1 MKKVALVLLLVFPV
15 ALMAQK
21 EIKPSISKAE
31 KALKDGKFDEAKAII
46 DVTTASQEFMV
57 DKKGNPSKNAA
68 KAWFLK
74 GLIYAGI
81 DTTKVEKFKSL
92 DGNPYQVAVESFAK
106 AKELG
111 KEKDGKDVTHF
122 LSDDMGL
129 PLLNDQLY
137 SKLANSYLN
146 QALDSYTNKK
156 DYKGA
161 YKYMERVLY
170 FVPNDTAMLM
180 NAGVYFAPSAEEYD
194 KSVEYIKAYHAKGGK
209 NIDSYR
215 QLIAVLVKNQKTEEA
230 LAATREAIQK
240 HPSESELAQTE
251 ISLLYELNR
260 LPEARK
266 NIEGKIAAGNGDRGM
281 YYNLGVICL
290 KLNDEPAA
298 EKSFLEAIKMDKEDY
313 DSYAQLADMKYKKVR
328 KTREERNEI
337 AGKNDAEIKKR
348 QELFNRI
355 KAELLEALPYW
366 EKCEQLKPTEETVL
380 YGLLAVYGDLVSYDE
395 AYEAKEKKLKAKMRG
410 LKLEVD

>member
-1 MKKVALVLLLVFPV
+1 MKKVVLFMTLILPLI
-15 ALMAQK
+15 ATAQK
-21 EIKPSISKAE
+21 EIKPSVSKAE

-46 DVTTASQEFMV
+46 DVTTTNQEFMV

-92 DGNPYQVAVESFAK
+92 DPNPYQVATESFAK

-122 LSDDMGL
+122 LSDDMGM

-137 SKLANSYLN
+137 SKLANAYLN

-156 DYKGA
+156 DYKSA
-161 YKYMERVLY
+161 YKFMERVLY

-194 KSVEYIKAYHAKGGK
+194 KSVTYIKAYHAKGGK
-209 NIDSYR
+209 NLDSYR
-215 QLIAVLVKNQKTEEA
+215 QLISVLVKNKKSEDA
-230 LAATREAIQK
+230 LAAVREAMQK
-240 HPSESELAQTE
+240 YPTESDLAQTE

-266 NIEGKIAAGNGDRGM
+266 NIESKIASGKGDRGM
-281 YYNLGVICL
+281 YYNLGVICI
-290 KLNDEPAA
+290 KLNDEVAA
-298 EKSFLEAIKMDKEDY
+298 EKSFKEAIKLDKEDY

-348 QELFNRI
+348 QELFQQI

-366 EKCEQLKPTEETVL
+366 EKCEQLKPTEESVL
-380 YGLLAVYGDLVSYDE
+380 YGLLAVYGDLISYDE
-395 AYEAKEKKLKAKMRG
+395 TYEAKEKKLKAKMRG

>member
-1 MKKVALVLLLVFPV
+1 V
-15 ALMAQK
+15 
-21 EIKPSISKAE
+21 
-31 KALKDGKFDEAKAII
+31 
-46 DVTTASQEFMV
+46 
-57 DKKGNPSKNAA
+57 
-68 KAWFLK
+68 
-74 GLIYAGI
+74 
-81 DTTKVEKFKSL
+81 
-92 DGNPYQVAVESFAK
+92 
-106 AKELG
+106 
-111 KEKDGKDVTHF
+111 
-122 LSDDMGL
+122 GL

-137 SKLANSYLN
+137 SKLANAYLN

-161 YKYMERVLY
+161 YKFMERVLY

-194 KSVEYIKAYHAKGGK
+194 KSVSYIKDYHAKGGK

-215 QLIAVLVKNQKTEEA
+215 QLIAILVKNKKSEEA
-230 LAATREAIQK
+230 LAATREAMEK
-240 HPSESELAQTE
+240 HPSESDLAQTE
-251 ISLLYELNR
+251 ISLLYELDR

-266 NIEGKIAAGNGDRGM
+266 NIEGKIAAGKGDRGM
-281 YYNLGVICL
+281 HYNLGVICL
-290 KLNDEPAA
+290 KLNDEAAA
-298 EKSFLEAIKMDKEDY
+298 EKAFKEALKLDKEDY

-348 QELFNRI
+348 QELFQQI

-380 YGLLAVYGDLVSYDE
+380 YGLLAVYGDLISYDE
-395 AYEAKEKKLKAKMRG
+395 TFEAKEKKLKAKMRG

>member
-1 MKKVALVLLLVFPV
+1 MFFFPM

-21 EIKPSISKAE
+21 EIKPSVSKAE
-31 KALKDGKFDEAKAII
+31 KALKEGKFDEAKAII

-81 DTTKVEKFKSL
+81 DTTKAEKFKSL
-92 DGNPYQVAVESFAK
+92 EANPYQVAVEAFGK
-106 AKELG
+106 ARELG
-111 KEKDGKDVTHF
+111 KEKDGKETTFF
-122 LSDDMGL
+122 LSDEMGL

-137 SKLANSYLN
+137 SKLANAYLN
-146 QALDSYTNKK
+146 QALDSYSNKK

-161 YKYMERVLY
+161 YTFMERVLY

-194 KSVEYIKAYHAKGGK
+194 KSVSYIKAYHAKGGK
-209 NIDSYR
+209 NLDSYR
-215 QLIAVLVKNQKTEEA
+215 QLIAVLVKNKKTEEA
-230 LAATREAIQK
+230 LAATREAIGK
-240 HPSESELAQTE
+240 HPNESELAETE

-260 LPEARK
+260 LPEART
-266 NIEGKIAAGNGDRGM
+266 NLEGKIAAGKGDRGM

-290 KLNDEPAA
+290 KLNDEPAG
-298 EKSFLEAIKMDKEDY
+298 EKAFKEAIKLDKDDY

-337 AGKNDAEIKKR
+337 PGKNDAEIKKR

-355 KAELLEALPYW
+355 KAELLEALPFW
-366 EKCEQLKPTEETVL
+366 ERCEQLKPTDETVL
-380 YGLLAVYGDLVSYDE
+380 YGLLAVYGDLGSYDE
-395 AYEAKEKKLKAKMRG
+395 TYEAKEKKLKAKMRG
-410 LKLEVD
+410 LKIEVD